1 MEKSASLRYP
11 LKIRIYHNTWTL
23 GGAFIGECPPLLS
36 GLDEDRTGSDFPQVS
51 AHGDLLFIRTWA
63 VFAVPGPPL
72 LCLGFH
78 PARQMG
84 GVFIEAPLMLF
95 SIKPDMPARTCNRD
109 AWTLE

>member
-11 LKIRIYHNTWTL
+11 LKIRIYHNRGTL
-23 GGAFIGECPPLLS
+23 GEAFIEEYSPLLS
-36 GLDEDRTGSDFPQVS
+36 GLGDGRTWSDFRQVS
-51 AHGDLLFIRTWA
+51 AHGDLLSIRALA
-63 VFAVPGPPL
+63 VFAVPGQPL
-72 LCLGFH
+72 SRSGFR

-95 SIKPDMPARTCNRD
+95 SIKPDMPARTCNGD